1 MSNEDVTPSV
11 EDNAAALAAS
21 GTADNPAHT
30 RRTDDTDGPTGGS
43 GLAGASG
50 TPADYRVS
58 SDGPEADERTGD
70 TNITDDDLAAGDA
83 PIAGEQGEG
92 RPTAGIDDAG
102 VDGSGGDTGINAP
115 SSTSSVVSGDSTM
128 AGGDTGLT
136 GRDTDHA
143 LMEQARKQAANQ
155 PEQ

>member
-11 EDNAAALAAS
+11 EENAAALAAS

-30 RRTDDTDGPTGGS
+30 RRTEDTSGPTNGS

-50 TPADYRVS
+50 TPADYRTS
-58 SDGPEADERTGD
+58 SDGPEEDEPTGD
-70 TNITDDDLAAGDA
+70 TNIADDDLAAGDA
-83 PIAGEQGEG
+83 PIASPQGRE
-92 RPTAGIDDAG
+92 AIDMP
-102 VDGSGGDTGINAP
+102 VPGSGGDAGANAP

-143 LMEQARKQAANQ
+143 LMEQARKNAAK
-155 PEQ
+155 